1 MPYSREFAK
10 NASRKSRCC
19 NRSSTGNGFET
30 SLLLAKNGFYTYA
43 TMRNLDKSTRI
54 KEIARKDSMLLE
66 VLPLDVTD
74 DKSVADAIEMI
85 SNRHRRIDVLVNNAG
100 YDMHGAVEDL
110 SIDEVKTQFET
121 NFFGAVRLMK
131 AVLPMM
137 RKQRSGII
145 VNVSSI
151 GGRIGVPLN
160 SAYTGSKF
168 ALEGFSESMK
178 YELEGFGIKV
188 ILIEPGAVK
197 TNFLENLKQGQQAMN
212 PDSPYAE
219 LSRKV
224 SEGVRESFKQASSS
238 SPVQVAEVILNAI
251 KSENPNTR
259 YLVGNDAA
267 AIMERRKKSSDFEF
281 ERWMKES
288 LLDQKG
294 FLRS

>member
-1 MPYSREFAK
+1 MQRESVAVVTG
-10 NASRKSRCC
+10 
-19 NRSSTGNGFET
+19 SSTGNGFET
-30 SLLLAKNGFYTYA
+30 SLLLAKNKFYTYA
-43 TMRNLDKSTRI
+43 TMRNLDKSTRT
-54 KEIARKDSMLLE
+54 KEIAKKDSLPLE
-66 VLPLDVTD
+66 VLQLDVTD
-74 DKSVADAIEMI
+74 DKSVADAIDMI

-110 SIDEVKTQFET
+110 SIDEIKTQFET

-131 AVLPMM
+131 AVLPLM

-160 SAYTGSKF
+160 SAYTSSKF

-178 YELEGFGIKV
+178 YELEGFGIRV

-197 TNFLENLKQGQQAMN
+197 TNFLENIKWAQEAVKL
-212 PDSPYAE
+212 DSPYAE
-219 LSRKV
+219 LSKKV

-238 SPVQVAEVILNAI
+238 PLQVAEAILNAI

-259 YLVGNDAA
+259 YLVGDDAA
-267 AIMERRKKSSDFEF
+267 AIIERRKKSSDFEF
-281 ERWMKES
+281 ERWIKES
-288 LLDQKG
+288 LLDQTG
-294 FLRS
+294 FVRR

>member
-1 MPYSREFAK
+1 MQAERVAVVTG
-10 NASRKSRCC
+10 
-19 NRSSTGNGFET
+19 SSTGNGFET

-259 YLVGNDAA
+259 YLVGND
-267 AIMERRKKSSDFEF
+267 
-281 ERWMKES
+281 
-288 LLDQKG
+288 
-294 FLRS
+294 

>member
-1 MPYSREFAK
+1 MQAERVAVVTG
-10 NASRKSRCC
+10 
-19 NRSSTGNGFET
+19 SSTGNGFET

-197 TNFLENLKQGQQAMN
+197 TNFLENIKWAQEAMKL
-212 PDSPYAE
+212 DSPYAE
-219 LSRKV
+219 LSKKI

-238 SPVQVAEVILNAI
+238 PLQVAEAILNAI

-259 YLVGNDAA
+259 YLVGDDAA
-267 AIMERRKKSSDFEF
+267 AIIERRKKSSDFEF
-281 ERWMKES
+281 ERWIKES

-294 FLRS
+294 FVRR

>member
-1 MPYSREFAK
+1 MQRESVAVVTG
-10 NASRKSRCC
+10 
-19 NRSSTGNGFET
+19 SSTGNGFET
-30 SLLLAKNGFYTYA
+30 SLLLAKNKFYTYA
-43 TMRNLDKSTRI
+43 TMRNLDKSTRT
-54 KEIARKDSMLLE
+54 KEIAKKDSLPLE
-66 VLPLDVTD
+66 VLQLDVTD
-74 DKSVADAIEMI
+74 DKSVADAIDMI

-110 SIDEVKTQFET
+110 SIDEIKTQFET

-160 SAYTGSKF
+160 SAYTSSKF

-178 YELEGFGIKV
+178 YELEGFGIRV

-197 TNFLENLKQGQQAMN
+197 TNFLENIKWAQEAVKL
-212 PDSPYAE
+212 DSPYAE
-219 LSRKV
+219 LSKKV

-238 SPVQVAEVILNAI
+238 PLQVAEAILNAI

-259 YLVGNDAA
+259 YLVGDDAA
-267 AIMERRKKSSDFEF
+267 AIIERRKKSSDFEF
-281 ERWMKES
+281 ERWIKES

-294 FLRS
+294 FVRR

>member
-1 MPYSREFAK
+1 MQAERVAVVTGSP
-10 NASRKSRCC
+10 
-19 NRSSTGNGFET
+19 TGNGFET

-110 SIDEVKTQFET
+110 SIDEIRTQFET

-131 AVLPMM
+131 TVLPMM

-224 SEGVRESFKQASSS
+224 SEGVRESFKQTSSS
-238 SPVQVAEVILNAI
+238 SPVQVAQVMLNAI

>member
-1 MPYSREFAK
+1 MQRESVAVVTG
-10 NASRKSRCC
+10 
-19 NRSSTGNGFET
+19 SSTGNGFET
-30 SLLLAKNGFYTYA
+30 SLLLAKNKFYTYA
-43 TMRNLDKSTRI
+43 TMRNLDKSTRM
-54 KEIARKDSMLLE
+54 KEIAKKDSLPLE
-66 VLPLDVTD
+66 VLKLDVTD
-74 DKSVADAIEMI
+74 DKSVADAIDMI

-110 SIDEVKTQFET
+110 SIDEIKTQFET

-131 AVLPMM
+131 AVLPLM

-160 SAYTGSKF
+160 SAYTSSKF

-178 YELEGFGIKV
+178 YELEGFGIRV

-197 TNFLENLKQGQQAMN
+197 TNFLENIKWAQEAMKL
-212 PDSPYAE
+212 DSPYAE
-219 LSRKV
+219 LSKKI

-238 SPVQVAEVILNAI
+238 PLQVAEAILNAI
-251 KSENPNTR
+251 KSENPNSR
-259 YLVGNDAA
+259 YLVGDDAA
-267 AIMERRKKSSDFEF
+267 AIIERRKKSSDFEF
-281 ERWMKES
+281 ERWIKES

-294 FLRS
+294 FIRR

>member
-1 MPYSREFAK
+1 MQRESVAVVTG
-10 NASRKSRCC
+10 
-19 NRSSTGNGFET
+19 SSTGNGFET
-30 SLLLAKNGFYTYA
+30 SLLLAKNKFYTYA
-43 TMRNLDKSTRI
+43 TMRNLDKSTRM
-54 KEIARKDSMLLE
+54 KEIAKKDSLPLE
-66 VLPLDVTD
+66 VLQLDVTD
-74 DKSVADAIEMI
+74 DKSVADAIDMI

-110 SIDEVKTQFET
+110 SIDEIKTQFET

-131 AVLPMM
+131 AVLPLM

-160 SAYTGSKF
+160 SAYTSSKF

-178 YELEGFGIKV
+178 YELEGLGIRV

-197 TNFLENLKQGQQAMN
+197 TNFLENIKWAQEAMKL
-212 PDSPYAE
+212 DSPYAE
-219 LSRKV
+219 LSKKI

-238 SPVQVAEVILNAI
+238 PLQVAEAILNAI

-259 YLVGNDAA
+259 YLVGDDAA
-267 AIMERRKKSSDFEF
+267 AIIERRKKSSDFEF
-281 ERWMKES
+281 ERWIKES

-294 FLRS
+294 FVRR

>member
-1 MPYSREFAK
+1 MQGERVAVVTG
-10 NASRKSRCC
+10 
-19 NRSSTGNGFET
+19 SSTGNGFDT
-30 SLLLAKNGFYTYA
+30 SLLLAKNGYHTYA

-54 KEIARKDSMLLE
+54 KEIAKKDSMLLE

-74 DKSVADAIEMI
+74 DKSVAEAIDMI

-100 YDMHGAVEDL
+100 YEMHGAVEDL
-110 SIDEVKTQFET
+110 SLDEIKAQFET

-131 AVLPMM
+131 AVIPMM

-197 TNFLENLKQGQQAMN
+197 TNFLENIKQGQQAMN

-219 LSRKV
+219 LSKKV
-224 SEGVRESFKQASSS
+224 SEGVRESFKESSC
-238 SPVQVAEVILNAI
+238 SPVQVAEAILSAI

-267 AIMERRKKSSDFEF
+267 AIIERRKKSSDLEF
-281 ERWMKES
+281 ERWVKES

-294 FLRS
+294 FAPS

>member
-1 MPYSREFAK
+1 MQRESVAVVTG
-10 NASRKSRCC
+10 
-19 NRSSTGNGFET
+19 SSTGNGFET
-30 SLLLAKNGFYTYA
+30 SLLLAKNKFYTYA
-43 TMRNLDKSTRI
+43 TMRNLDKSTRT
-54 KEIARKDSMLLE
+54 KEIAKKDSLPLE
-66 VLPLDVTD
+66 VLKLDVTD
-74 DKSVADAIEMI
+74 DKSVADAIDMI

-110 SIDEVKTQFET
+110 SIDEIKTQFET

-131 AVLPMM
+131 AVLPLM

-160 SAYTGSKF
+160 SAYTSSKF

-178 YELEGFGIKV
+178 YELEGFGIRV

-197 TNFLENLKQGQQAMN
+197 TNFLENIKWAQEAMKL
-212 PDSPYAE
+212 DSPYAE
-219 LSRKV
+219 LSKKI

-238 SPVQVAEVILNAI
+238 PLQVAEAILNAI

-259 YLVGNDAA
+259 YLVGDDAA
-267 AIMERRKKSSDFEF
+267 AIIERRKKSSDFEF
-281 ERWMKES
+281 ERWIKES

-294 FLRS
+294 FVRR

>member
-1 MPYSREFAK
+1 MQRESVAVVTG
-10 NASRKSRCC
+10 
-19 NRSSTGNGFET
+19 SSTGNGFET
-30 SLLLAKNGFYTYA
+30 SLLLAKNKFYTYA
-43 TMRNLDKSTRI
+43 TMRNLDKSTRM
-54 KEIARKDSMLLE
+54 KEIAKKDSLPLE
-66 VLPLDVTD
+66 VLKLDVTD
-74 DKSVADAIEMI
+74 DKSVADAIDMI

-110 SIDEVKTQFET
+110 SIDEIKTQFET

-131 AVLPMM
+131 AVLPLM

-160 SAYTGSKF
+160 SAYTSSKF

-178 YELEGFGIKV
+178 YELEGFGIRV

-197 TNFLENLKQGQQAMN
+197 TNFLENIKWAQEAMKL
-212 PDSPYAE
+212 DSSYAE
-219 LSRKV
+219 LSKKI

-238 SPVQVAEVILNAI
+238 PLQVAEAILNAI

-259 YLVGNDAA
+259 YLVGDDAA
-267 AIMERRKKSSDFEF
+267 AIIERRKKSSDFEF
-281 ERWMKES
+281 ERWIKES

-294 FLRS
+294 FVRR

>member
-1 MPYSREFAK
+1 MQRESVAVVTG
-10 NASRKSRCC
+10 
-19 NRSSTGNGFET
+19 SSTGNGFET
-30 SLLLAKNGFYTYA
+30 SLLLAKNKFYTYA
-43 TMRNLDKSTRI
+43 TMRNLDKSTRM
-54 KEIARKDSMLLE
+54 KEIAKKDSLPLE
-66 VLPLDVTD
+66 VLQLDVTD
-74 DKSVADAIEMI
+74 DKSVADAIDMI

-110 SIDEVKTQFET
+110 SIDEIKTQFET

-131 AVLPMM
+131 AVLPLM

-160 SAYTGSKF
+160 SAYTSSKF

-178 YELEGFGIKV
+178 YELEGFGIRV

-197 TNFLENLKQGQQAMN
+197 TNFLENIKWAQEAVKL
-212 PDSPYAE
+212 DSPYAE
-219 LSRKV
+219 LSKKI

-238 SPVQVAEVILNAI
+238 PLQVAEAILNAI

-259 YLVGNDAA
+259 YLVGDDAA
-267 AIMERRKKSSDFEF
+267 AIIERRKKSSDFEF
-281 ERWMKES
+281 ERWIKES

-294 FLRS
+294 FVRR

>member
-1 MPYSREFAK
+1 MQRESVAVVTG
-10 NASRKSRCC
+10 
-19 NRSSTGNGFET
+19 SSTGNGFET
-30 SLLLAKNGFYTYA
+30 SLLLAKNKFYTYA
-43 TMRNLDKSTRI
+43 TMRNLDKSTRT
-54 KEIARKDSMLLE
+54 KEIAKKDSLPLE
-66 VLPLDVTD
+66 VLQLDVTD
-74 DKSVADAIEMI
+74 DKSVADAIDMI

-110 SIDEVKTQFET
+110 SIDEIKTQFET

-131 AVLPMM
+131 AVLPLM

-160 SAYTGSKF
+160 SAYTSSKF

-178 YELEGFGIKV
+178 YELEGFGIRV

-197 TNFLENLKQGQQAMN
+197 TNFLENIKWAQEAVKL
-212 PDSPYAE
+212 DSPYAE
-219 LSRKV
+219 LSKKV

-238 SPVQVAEVILNAI
+238 PLQVAEAVLNAI

-259 YLVGNDAA
+259 YLVGDDAA
-267 AIMERRKKSSDFEF
+267 AIIERRKKSSDFEF
-281 ERWMKES
+281 ERWIKES

-294 FLRS
+294 FVRR

>member
-1 MPYSREFAK
+1 MQRESVAVVTG
-10 NASRKSRCC
+10 
-19 NRSSTGNGFET
+19 SSTGNGFET
-30 SLLLAKNGFYTYA
+30 SLLLAKNKFYTYA
-43 TMRNLDKSTRI
+43 TMRNLDKSTRT
-54 KEIARKDSMLLE
+54 KEIAKKDSLPLE
-66 VLPLDVTD
+66 VLQLDVTD
-74 DKSVADAIEMI
+74 DKSVADAIDMI

-110 SIDEVKTQFET
+110 SIDEIKTQFET

-131 AVLPMM
+131 AVLPLM

-160 SAYTGSKF
+160 SAYTSSKF

-178 YELEGFGIKV
+178 YELEGFGIRV

-197 TNFLENLKQGQQAMN
+197 TNFLENIKWAQEAVKL
-212 PDSPYAE
+212 DSPYTE
-219 LSRKV
+219 LSKKV

-238 SPVQVAEVILNAI
+238 PLQVAEAILNAI
-251 KSENPNTR
+251 KSDNPNTR
-259 YLVGNDAA
+259 YLVGDDAA
-267 AIMERRKKSSDFEF
+267 AIIERRKKSSTFEF
-281 ERWMKES
+281 ERWIKES

-294 FLRS
+294 FVRR

>member
-1 MPYSREFAK
+1 MQAERVAVVTG
-10 NASRKSRCC
+10 
-19 NRSSTGNGFET
+19 SSTGNGFET

>member
-1 MPYSREFAK
+1 MQAERVAVVTG
-10 NASRKSRCC
+10 
-19 NRSSTGNGFET
+19 SSTGNGFET

-160 SAYTGSKF
+160 SAYTGRKF

-294 FLRS
+294 FAR